1 MAKVRDIVRISIR
14 TDADSTYLSRFYAQR
29 QR

>member
-14 TDADSTYLSRFYAQR
+14 TDANSTYLSRFDTQR
-29 QR
+29 QW